1 MPKSKNYK
9 PLIALAALAVAAM
22 VASMFTFTNVT
33 YWVINATRP
42 PVSVDLGDDPR
53 SPGTGDYIK
62 VDTEY
67 DPTTGRNITRISI
80 VAFRG
85 VPTEFASALKL
96 CNRYGSGPMQAR
108 LIWQGR
114 VGTTGHESYIRTFY
128 VYGPGGQKVGFD
140 GATTYNTA
148 GPFTINVGS
157 CIDLGAY
164 VLVST
169 NLPDSLADGRTIL
182 ARYQIDIEIST
193 S

>member
-33 YWVINATRP
+33 YWVINATKP
-42 PVSVDLGDDPR
+42 PVTADLGSDA
-53 SPGTGDYIK
+53 TGGGDEYINI
-62 VDTEY
+62 DTEY

-85 VPTEFASALKL
+85 VTTDFPSALKL

-140 GATTYNTA
+140 DSTTYNTA
-148 GPFTINVGS
+148 GPFTINPGS
-157 CIDLGAY
+157 CIDIGAY
-164 VLVST
+164 VLVDA
-169 NLPDSLADGRTIL
+169 NLPDHLADGRTIL
-182 ARYQIDIEIST
+182 ARYQVDIEIST
-193 S
+193 